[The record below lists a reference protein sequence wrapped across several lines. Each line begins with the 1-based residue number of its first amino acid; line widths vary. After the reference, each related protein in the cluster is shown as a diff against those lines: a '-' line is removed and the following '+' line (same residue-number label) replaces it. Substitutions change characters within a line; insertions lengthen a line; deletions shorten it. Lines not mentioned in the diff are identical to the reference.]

1 MAMLLLQLPKLL
13 PELLKLHIKAT
24 IHGSLAALATGGSEP
39 LQQLQLAKAATW
51 MAI

>member
-1 MAMLLLQLPKLL
+1 MAILLLPLL
-13 PELLKLHIKAT
+13 LCT
-24 IHGSLAALATGGSEP
+24 QSIHGSLAALAAGGSEP

>member
-1 MAMLLLQLPKLL
+1 MAIQLLLLPKLL
-13 PELLKLHIKAT
+13 PKLLKLQM
-24 IHGSLAALATGGSEP
+24 LP